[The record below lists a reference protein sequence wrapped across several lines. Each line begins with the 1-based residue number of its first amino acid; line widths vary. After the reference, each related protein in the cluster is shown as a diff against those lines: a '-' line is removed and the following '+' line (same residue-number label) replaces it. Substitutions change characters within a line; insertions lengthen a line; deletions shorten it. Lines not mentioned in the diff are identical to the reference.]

1 MMQCLIGDSSDNYTG
16 CPGVGKVGA
25 EKLLKDYRHDP
36 VAMWGIVVQRYE
48 KAGLSED
55 EALIQAQVSR
65 ICRAS
70 DYNFTTQSPI
80 LWRKPL

>member
-1 MMQCLIGDSSDNYTG
+1 MSAPPQSEIAT
-16 CPGVGKVGA
+16 
-25 EKLLKDYRHDP
+25 KLLKDYKNDP
-36 VAMWGIVVQRYE
+36 VAMWSIVVNRFA

-70 DYNFTTQSPI
+70 DYNFETSTPCNSTVHFPFQ
-80 LWRKPL
+80 